1 MKIYAVLTTTVLISF
16 LCTQHAVSQDS
27 TGIYIVPEA
36 SLDFVLLPS
45 YIEETYFEDPFE
57 FNVNS
62 YITVGA
68 EIGKYF
74 DFGQLGGYFRYG
86 ISVGPDDLEERNGGL
101 NGEVEFDS
109 YWNVGLNFHRILWQ
123 NKKTKNLKLELG
135 YRAAGAFLYF
145 KGDRAFD
152 NPNSNNDR
160 IEEFSESIFGME
172 GALNLRLGSRKAGRE
187 NRVVFLWEPIYI
199 RLQNKGFG
207 FGAQRIGL
215 EIKI

>member
-1 MKIYAVLTTTVLISF
+1 MKVSIVLTTGVLISF
-16 LCTQHAVSQDS
+16 LFTRQTVCQDT
-27 TGIYIVPEA
+27 TGVYIVPGA
-36 SLDFVLLPS
+36 SFDFVLLPS
-45 YIEETYFEDPFE
+45 YIEENGFEDPFE
-57 FNVNS
+57 FNVNG

-74 DFGQLGGYFRYG
+74 DFGQLGGYFGYG

-135 YRAAGAFLYF
+135 YRASGSFHHF

-152 NPNSNNDR
+152 DPNSNNDR

-172 GALNLRLGSRKAGRE
+172 GALNLRFGSRKAERE
-187 NRVVFLWEPIYI
+187 NRVIFLWEPFYF

-207 FGAQRIGL
+207 FGAQRVGL
-215 EIKI
+215 EIKL

>member
-123 NKKTKNLKLELG
+123 NKKN
-135 YRAAGAFLYF
+135 
-145 KGDRAFD
+145 
-152 NPNSNNDR
+152 
-160 IEEFSESIFGME
+160 
-172 GALNLRLGSRKAGRE
+172 
-187 NRVVFLWEPIYI
+187 
-199 RLQNKGFG
+199 
-207 FGAQRIGL
+207 
-215 EIKI
+215 